1 MVYRMGCIKA
11 CVCINYE
18 KCGNSG
24 RRRLATGKIFEVPRP
39 LPCTHLFQI
48 MPNDSHLPPQPLGT
62 SKHIMIIPCKTTRR
76 KLKRKVKAYS
86 TCCSQA
92 VTHPSTWQAQHCLT
106 SVIGREP
113 VYSVWYGRRQWSLLV
128 VYFYVGFHLSYKCI
142 TYSLVLLI
150 PLVEAR

>member
-1 MVYRMGCIKA
+1 MPNDSQNFWG
-11 CVCINYE
+11 
-18 KCGNSG
+18 
-24 RRRLATGKIFEVPRP
+24 ATPTSLYTFSI
-39 LPCTHLFQI
+39 LFQI
-48 MPNDSHLPPQPLGT
+48 MPNNSHLPPQPFGT

-128 VYFYVGFHLSYKCI
+128 VYFYVGFHLRYKCI
-142 TYSLVLLI
+142 TYSLVLLGHHLHYWWRRGELNMQTCVRRI
-150 PLVEAR
+150 Q